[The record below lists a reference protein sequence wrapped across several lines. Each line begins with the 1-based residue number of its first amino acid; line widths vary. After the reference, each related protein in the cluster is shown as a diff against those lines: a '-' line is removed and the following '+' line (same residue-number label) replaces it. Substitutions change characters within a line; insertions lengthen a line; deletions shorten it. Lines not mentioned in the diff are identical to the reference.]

1 MRLCFMTTA
10 REIKTSQTF
19 KGKGGK
25 QKLICATHGSTLK
38 MTQVEK
44 LITSPFDSDDNLIAF
59 DSTKL
64 HMASGGIERDGL
76 SR

>member
-25 QKLICATHGSTLK
+25 QKLICATHGRS
-38 MTQVEK
+38 
-44 LITSPFDSDDNLIAF
+44 
-59 DSTKL
+59 
-64 HMASGGIERDGL
+64 H
-76 SR
+76 

>member
-1 MRLCFMTTA
+1 MV
-10 REIKTSQTF
+10 EVIKDDSGRKTYYFS
-19 KGKGGK
+19 
-25 QKLICATHGSTLK
+25 L
-38 MTQVEK
+38 
-44 LITSPFDSDDNLIAF
+44 DSDDNLIAF